1 MHTVYTFQT
10 FDKKLRW
17 GGWGLTIVLGNYPI
31 QGVVIVILLIVLCCL
46 VKLLNNDTIL
56 TMVCWKKLLGRNDVT
71 SLQEVLFMKT
81 GEAV

>member
-1 MHTVYTFQT
+1 MLTVYT

-31 QGVVIVILLIVLCCL
+31 QQGVVIVILLIVL
-46 VKLLNNDTIL
+46 LLNNDTIL
-56 TMVCWKKLLGRNDVT
+56 AMVCWKKLLGRNDVT
-71 SLQEVLFMKT
+71 SLPEVLFMKT